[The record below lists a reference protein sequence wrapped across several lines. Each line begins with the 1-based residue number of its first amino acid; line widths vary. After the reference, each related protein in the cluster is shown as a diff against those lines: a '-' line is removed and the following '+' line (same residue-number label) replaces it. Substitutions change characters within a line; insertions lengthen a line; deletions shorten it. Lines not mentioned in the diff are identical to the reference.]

1 MAFDILKNL
10 SGPMTLFLF
19 AVGIMLLYLRFR
31 ARRDALTAVQAWGL
45 TYLGLHFFILGLA
58 QLTWY
63 TGSFFVIKDWS
74 VPAGRIGW
82 DLNTISPV
90 FLLAF
95 GLTFPRPI
103 YTQKKLHRLF
113 GIIFATAFLLAIAF
127 VLFKRFAPA
136 YAEVLGNYVHIICW
150 FGAIFF
156 WLPSYEK
163 EPDPRTKTI
172 VALMIWGVMFYPFV
186 SRFSI
191 WMYSGFLDVPGLS
204 VSTLGNGIAIGFII
218 IVLARLLWPLRK
230 RSGSL
235 TTLETNMVVLT
246 VFAFVLTLLTAI
258 AAMPSANP
266 SLGFMIPLIT
276 VFALSVLRPALMCY
290 GLLRYN
296 FFGPEVRAD
305 RGMTIVATM
314 CLVLLGALIVGGAAE
329 GIGASPYVVAVVAGV
344 LLLLPAYYASRW
356 AVERMIPPAR
366 TGAPLKRSEAREIYF
381 MTLQTAVHRGKISN
395 PDDEVVLANLRK
407 DLAVSI
413 REHGLLLEWL
423 KVQSPVSRRSGKV
436 ERAVLVLD
444 DGRLV
449 AHAGPS
455 SEGDADD
462 DLAASML
469 IAIRGYVR
477 DTGGSAGGELNTFKY
492 GDRTMA
498 VEHIAPLALASLHDS
513 EPSPYTR
520 LALLDELAEIVDSHG
535 KLLRKWDGVVEDVEP
550 IKKELARIVDRYSR
564 DDELV

>member
-1 MAFDILKNL
+1 MAFDIRMNL

-19 AVGIMLLYLRFR
+19 AVGIMLLYMRFR

-63 TGSFFVIKDWS
+63 TGSFFIIGDWS
-74 VPAGRIGW
+74 VLAGRVGW
-82 DLNTISPV
+82 DLNTVSPV

-103 YTQKKLHRLF
+103 YAQKKLHRLF
-113 GIIFATAFLLAIAF
+113 SIIFASAFILAVAF
-127 VLFKRFAPA
+127 VVLKRFAPV
-136 YAEVLGNYVHIICW
+136 YLEVLGNYVHLICW

-191 WMYSGFLDVPGLS
+191 WIYSGFLDVPGLS
-204 VSTLGNGIAIGFII
+204 ISTLGNGIAIGFMI
-218 IVLARLLWPLRK
+218 IVLARLMWPLRK
-230 RSGSL
+230 MSGSL
-235 TTLETNMVVLT
+235 TTLEKNLVVLT
-246 VFAFVLTLLTAI
+246 ASGFVISAITAL
-258 AAMPSANP
+258 ASMDSNNQKY
-266 SLGFMIPLIT
+266 GFLIPVIT
-276 VFALSVLRPALMCY
+276 VFSLSVLRPALMCY

-305 RGMTIVATM
+305 RGMTIVVTM
-314 CLVLLGALIVGGAAE
+314 CIVLLGAILIGGAAE
-329 GIGASPYVVAVVAGV
+329 GIGASPYVAAVAAGA
-344 LLLLPAYYASRW
+344 LLLGPAYFASRW

-395 PDDEVVLANLRK
+395 PDDEVVLENLRK
-407 DLAVSI
+407 DLDVSM
-413 REHGLLLEWL
+413 REHDLLLEWL
-423 KVQSPVSRRSGKV
+423 KAQSPVSRRSGKV

-455 SEGDADD
+455 SEGGADD

-477 DTGGSAGGELNTFKY
+477 DTGGSTGGELNTFKY

-535 KLLRKWDGVVEDVEP
+535 KLLRKWDGVVEDVAP
-550 IKKELARIVDRYSR
+550 VKKELVRIVERYSR
-564 DDELV
+564 DEELV